1 MTSQF
6 YLQNAAGLQSFSISK
21 QDDSHVILQQDGL
34 QKKFKILSQ
43 VGHQCVLQDES
54 GNEFAISTAL
64 VNQLGYAKLAHHS
77 FVFEFFTQNSWR
89 RQNAISQLTGD
100 AACVMAP
107 MPGRIVKI
115 EVQEGEEVTVGQGLI
130 VVEAMKMENEFKA
143 LKKGVVQKIHVQ
155 VGQAVEAK
163 TLLMEIL

>member
-6 YLQNAAGLQSFSISK
+6 YLQNAAGLQSFVITK
-21 QDDSHVILQQDGL
+21 PVDSHVILEQDGQ

-43 VGHQCVLQDES
+43 SDHHCVLQDES

-64 VNQLGYAKLAHHS
+64 ASQQGFAKLAQHS
-77 FVFEFFTQNSWR
+77 FSFEFYTQNSWR

-100 AACVMAP
+100 AACVMAQ

-115 EVQEGEEVTVGQGLI
+115 EVQEGEEVAVGQGLI

-163 TLLMEIL
+163 TLLMEIS

>member
-1 MTSQF
+1 MSSQF
-6 YLQNAAGLQSFSISK
+6 YLQNAAGLQSFVITK
-21 QDDSHVILQQDGL
+21 QGDSHVVLEQDGQ
-34 QKKFKILSQ
+34 QKKFKIISQ
-43 VGHQCVLQDES
+43 SGHHCVLQDEA
-54 GNEFAISTAL
+54 GNEFAIATAL
-64 VNQLGYAKLAHHS
+64 LSHQGYAKLAQNS
-77 FVFEFFTQNSWR
+77 FAFDFYTENSWR

-115 EVQEGEEVTVGQGLI
+115 EVQEGDEVAVGQGLI

-163 TLLMEIL
+163 TLLMEIV

>member
-6 YLQNAAGLQSFSISK
+6 YIQNSAGLQHFVVTK
-21 QDDSHVILQQDGL
+21 KDDSNVVLQQNGY

-43 VGHQCVLQDES
+43 TGNQFALQDEK
-54 GNEFAISTAL
+54 GCEFVVSTA
-64 VNQLGYAKLAHHS
+64 QACHQGFAKLGQNS
-77 FVFEFFTQNSWR
+77 FAFEFYTEAAWR

-115 EVQEGEEVTVGQGLI
+115 EVQEGEEVAVGQGLI